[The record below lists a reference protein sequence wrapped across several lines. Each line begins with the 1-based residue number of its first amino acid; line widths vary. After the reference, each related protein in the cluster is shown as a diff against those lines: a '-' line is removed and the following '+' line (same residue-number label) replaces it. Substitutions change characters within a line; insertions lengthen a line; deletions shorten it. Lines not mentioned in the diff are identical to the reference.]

1 MQIEF
6 ELELKLTQTP
16 PPPDSFEDS
25 NKVINCSTGC
35 GLTIS
40 IELPE
45 EISEELNAY
54 LKLEQEIIFLI
65 RSIDYGRMLIEGTF
79 NKRAIKLMKEHVE
92 IRPAADD
99 PEREVDQESNL
110 DDFFAN

>member
-1 MQIEF
+1 M
-6 ELELKLTQTP
+6 
-16 PPPDSFEDS
+16 
-25 NKVINCSTGC
+25 INCSTGC

-54 LKLEQEIIFLI
+54 LKLHQEIIFLI
-65 RSIDYGRMLIEGTF
+65 RSIDYMRMLIEGTI
-79 NKRAIKLMKEHVE
+79 NKRSIKLMKEHVQ
-92 IRPAADD
+92 IRSTADD
-99 PEREVDQESNL
+99 PEREIDQESNL